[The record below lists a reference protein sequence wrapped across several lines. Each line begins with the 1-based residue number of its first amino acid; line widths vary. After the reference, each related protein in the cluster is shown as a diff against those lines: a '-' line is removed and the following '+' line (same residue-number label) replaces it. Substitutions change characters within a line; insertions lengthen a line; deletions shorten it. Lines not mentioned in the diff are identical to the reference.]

1 MYSGM
6 VSESRNG
13 SNDRMLFIK
22 RDPDSGCGYDLHAAC
37 RRSRNCAAS
46 GSNVRE

>member
-1 MYSGM
+1 MYSGT

-22 RDPDSGCGYDLHAAC
+22 REPDSGCG
-37 RRSRNCAAS
+37 
-46 GSNVRE
+46 